1 MAIVLVSVE
10 VFRVK
15 SRLRLIAS
23 AVQNNCVLTGGLTK
37 NSFRCLHLV
46 NPDQLHN
53 KQQTPPVLAIGMT
66 EQFKVAVSRTHLGP

>member
-15 SRLRLIAS
+15 SQLIAS

-53 KQQTPPVLAIGMT
+53 KQQTTG
-66 EQFKVAVSRTHLGP
+66 FGDWHDGAV